1 MIDICHSQGELL
13 DIKFNAKKSCLFKA
27 GNVFNENMIRPAYW
41 K

>member
-1 MIDICHSQGELL
+1 ML

-27 GNVFNENMIRPAYW
+27 GNMFDDMDLHIGSSTVGSVSNL